1 MSTRSSIA
9 IKHEDGSIDAI
20 YCHNDGYLTN
30 NGVILYKNY
39 QDPAKVQ
46 QLINLGSI
54 SSLGIV
60 PNQDPA
66 VKKYG
71 FLLDST
77 EFYKLSFD
85 EQDKVWKSITGTIAY
100 HRDRGE
106 QLVISHYNSVKEFKK
121 DSHDYS
127 GAEYCYLYQQ
137 SSKTGKWSWK
147 VETIHDHGEEFILNS
162 VDHKLEEDISKGYW
176 YSLAKL
182 IKKYDKLSN
191 QSLDKVA

>member
-60 PNQDPA
+60 PNQDPDQQG
-66 VKKYG
+66 KKAS
-71 FLLDST
+71 LRNMVS
-77 EFYKLSFD
+77 
-85 EQDKVWKSITGTIAY
+85 
-100 HRDRGE
+100 
-106 QLVISHYNSVKEFKK
+106 
-121 DSHDYS
+121 
-127 GAEYCYLYQQ
+127 YL
-137 SSKTGKWSWK
+137 TL
-147 VETIHDHGEEFILNS
+147 LNS
-162 VDHKLEEDISKGYW
+162 INFHLMNKIRSGIVL
-176 YSLAKL
+176 LAQLL
-182 IKKYDKLSN
+182 ITVTVVNNWLLVTTIQLRN
-191 QSLDKVA
+191 